1 MRSRLKGAARTRLPD
16 VDGSTG
22 DDQVVAAIRASL
34 ARARA
39 RLSEAGARD
48 EALAEFVPARRVML
62 VTREARMV
70 PVARV
75 WRLGVLLLGTSAGS
89 ASAGSGSGS
98 SAAGLW
104 ATGSITRVLEPGR
117 PAYQSESAERR
128 RAYRAAALR
137 GHFPKGETVN
147 FDASPIELD
156 STALAASAGPLLLHD
171 GRALVLWNATLGPE
185 SATPLDAYL
194 DDRVD
199 LLIHPPEGA

>member
-1 MRSRLKGAARTRLPD
+1 MQSRLKGEARTRLPD
-16 VDGSTG
+16 VDGATG

-34 ARARA
+34 EVARA
-39 RLSEAGARD
+39 RLSEADARD
-48 EALAEFVPARRVML
+48 EALAEFVPERRVML
-62 VTREARMV
+62 ITREARMV

-75 WRLGVLLLGTSAGS
+75 WRLGVLLLG
-89 ASAGSGSGS
+89 ASAGSGTTGAAS
-98 SAAGLW
+98 AGLW

-147 FDASPIELD
+147 FDASPIDLD
-156 STALAASAGPLLLHD
+156 ATALAASAGPLLLHD
-171 GRALVLWNATLGPE
+171 GRALVLWNATLGPK

>member
-1 MRSRLKGAARTRLPD
+1 MPARLKGPPRTRLRD

-22 DDQVVAAIRASL
+22 DDQAIAAIRESL
-34 ARARA
+34 GRARA
-39 RLSEAGARD
+39 RLAEAGARD
-48 EALAEFVPARRVML
+48 EALAEFVPSRRVL
-62 VTREARMV
+62 LITREATMV

-75 WRLGVLLLGTSAGS
+75 WRLGVLLLGTEF
-89 ASAGSGSGS
+89 GSGPG
-98 SAAGLW
+98 GLW
-104 ATGSITRVLEPGR
+104 ATGSITRSLEPGR
-117 PAYQSESAERR
+117 PAYQSESAEQR

-147 FDASPIELD
+147 FAAAAIELD
-156 STALAASAGPLLLHD
+156 AGALAVSAGPLVLD
-171 GRALVLWNATLGPE
+171 GGRALVIWNATLGRD